1 MRALLVVAQ
10 ENFRD
15 EEYSVPKGVLEKAG
29 VAVITASPE
38 GGTAKGMLGAKVRV
52 DLRLEEVNPSDY
64 DAVVVVG
71 GAGSPKY
78 LWGNGE
84 LNRILKSASG
94 SGKVVAAICL
104 SGAAL
109 AKAGVL
115 KGKNAT
121 VFETPDSLDAL
132 RDGGASYIRK
142 DVVVD
147 GKTITASGPAAAE
160 TFGKRILEALKT
172 G

>member
-1 MRALLVVAQ
+1 MKTLFVVAQ

-15 EEYSVPKGVLEKAG
+15 EEYMVPKDVLERGG
-29 VAVITASPE
+29 VAVITASPD
-38 GGTAKGMLGAKVRV
+38 GGIAKGMLGAKVKT
-52 DLRLEEVNPSDY
+52 DLKLREVNPSDY

-71 GAGSPKY
+71 GSGSPKH
-78 LWGNGE
+78 LWGNVE
-84 LNRILKSASG
+84 LERILKSAAG
-94 SGKVVAAICL
+94 NGKVVAAICL

-115 KGKNAT
+115 KGRNAT
-121 VFETPDSLDAL
+121 VFETPDSLNAL
-132 RDGGASYIRK
+132 RDGGASYVRK

-147 GKTITASGPAAAE
+147 GRVITASGPAAAE
-160 TFGKRILEALKT
+160 TFGKKIIEALKT